1 MANQSDENDGQVTI
15 TKIKHSI
22 LIQWALQPPQLQML
36 RPIAALVTTIH
47 TVFPPALGVSGHVY
61 FKKWK
66 NLARED
72 IADVSNGQPDEPKLK
87 KAVRKIRFFL
97 HPDKLPHDLNEEQKF
112 MVKMLWDIVSDAWE
126 EYQKN
131 KEDLDW
137 VN

>member
-1 MANQSDENDGQVTI
+1 M
-15 TKIKHSI
+15 
-22 LIQWALQPPQLQML
+22 
-36 RPIAALVTTIH
+36 VTTIH
-47 TVFPPALGVSGHVY
+47 TVFPPALGVSGHDY

-66 NLARED
+66 AIARGD
-72 IADVSNGQPDEPKLK
+72 IADVNGLPDEPKLK

-112 MVKMLWDIVSDAWE
+112 MVKMLWDITSDAWE
-126 EYQKN
+126 EYQKH

>member
-1 MANQSDENDGQVTI
+1 
-15 TKIKHSI
+15 
-22 LIQWALQPPQLQML
+22 ML
-36 RPIAALVTTIH
+36 RPIAGLVTTIH
-47 TVFPPALGVSGHVY
+47 TVFPPALGVSGHDY

-66 NLARED
+66 PITRED
-72 IADVSNGQPDEPKLK
+72 VAGPNNLPEESKLK
-87 KAVRKIRFFL
+87 KSVRKIRFFL

-112 MVKMLWDIVSDAWE
+112 TVRMLWDITNDSWE

>member
-1 MANQSDENDGQVTI
+1 MASQSGDDGQATI

-47 TVFPPALGVSGHVY
+47 TVYPPALGVSGHDY

-66 NLARED
+66 PINRDELAG
-72 IADVSNGQPDEPKLK
+72 VNGLPEEAKLK

-97 HPDKLPHDLNEEQKF
+97 HPDKLPHDLDEEQKF
-112 MVKMLWDIVSDAWE
+112 TVKMLWDITNDSWE
-126 EYQKN
+126 EYQKH

>member
-1 MANQSDENDGQVTI
+1 MANQSDDDGQAAI
-15 TKIKHSI
+15 TKIKHGI

-47 TVFPPALGVSGHVY
+47 TVYPPALGVSGHDY

-66 NLARED
+66 AIARED
-72 IADVSNGQPDEPKLK
+72 VAGANGLPEEAKLK

-112 MVKMLWDIVSDAWE
+112 MVKMLWDITSDAWE

>member
-1 MANQSDENDGQVTI
+1 MASQSDDDGQAAI

-47 TVFPPALGVSGHVY
+47 TVYPPALGVSGHDY

-66 NLARED
+66 PITREELAG
-72 IADVSNGQPDEPKLK
+72 VNGLPEEAKLK

-97 HPDKLPHDLNEEQKF
+97 HPDKLPHDLDEEQKF
-112 MVKMLWDIVSDAWE
+112 TVKMLWDITNDSWE
-126 EYQKN
+126 EYQKH
-131 KEDLDW
+131 KEELDW
-137 VN
+137 VK